1 MRQWLLGCLL
11 MISCMVSPAFA
22 AEKVASPDA
31 IAPRDEVVVDKKSA
45 EIVRFN
51 EKIVVSKGQTIDG
64 DVVAIGGPVDVQGTV
79 RGNAVAIGGS
89 VTLLPGG
96 KVEGD
101 AVAIG
106 GRVSKKGGT
115 LTGSET
121 SVGPHFTW
129 TDRRD
134 EEDSWLWKI
143 LRSIGMIALLTLL
156 AAIFPKPMER
166 ITFAAERAPL
176 ASILWGVAAMLAFV
190 PLMVLLVVSLVG
202 ILLVP
207 VEVLLYLAAAIFG
220 AAGISTLVGGRL
232 LQGKGNIV
240 LFTLLGAFVLQLVGL
255 VPFLGWLVKL
265 VVFLFGLGAVV
276 ISRFGT
282 REATTI
288 A

>member
-1 MRQWLLGCLL
+1 MRHWLLGCLL
-11 MISCMVSPAFA
+11 VFTCMISPALA

-31 IAPRDEVVVDKKSA
+31 IAPRDEVVIDKKSA

-51 EKIVVSKGQTIDG
+51 EKIVVAKGQTIEG
-64 DVVAIGGPVDVQGTV
+64 DVVAIGGPVDVHGTV
-79 RGNAVAIGGS
+79 KGNAVAIGGS

-101 AVAIG
+101 AIAIG
-106 GRVSKKGGT
+106 GKVAKKGGS

-121 SVGPHFTW
+121 SIGPNFTW
-129 TDRRD
+129 HDQRK
-134 EEDSWLWKI
+134 EENDWPWKI

-166 ITFAAERAPL
+166 MTYAAERAPL
-176 ASILWGVAAMLAFV
+176 ASLLWGIAAMLAFI
-190 PLMVLLVVSLVG
+190 PLMVLLVISLIG
-202 ILLVP
+202 ILLIP
-207 VEVLLYLAAAIFG
+207 VEVLLYLAAALFG
-220 AAGISTLVGGRL
+220 TAGISTLVGGRL
-232 LQGKGNIV
+232 LQGKGNVI

-255 VPFLGWLVKL
+255 VPFLGWLVNL
-265 VVFLFGLGAVV
+265 IVFLFGLGAVV